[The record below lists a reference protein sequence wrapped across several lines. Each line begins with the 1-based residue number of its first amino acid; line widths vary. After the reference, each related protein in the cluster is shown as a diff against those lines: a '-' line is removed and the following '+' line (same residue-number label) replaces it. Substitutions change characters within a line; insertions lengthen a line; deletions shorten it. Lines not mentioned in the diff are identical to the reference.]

1 MFCELQATA
10 EPVLSDVCGRD
21 EFRTRK
27 QILLYI
33 RAYKLGMLKS
43 PEDTEDKKLND
54 SRRF

>member
-10 EPVLSDVCGRD
+10 EPVLPDVCERD